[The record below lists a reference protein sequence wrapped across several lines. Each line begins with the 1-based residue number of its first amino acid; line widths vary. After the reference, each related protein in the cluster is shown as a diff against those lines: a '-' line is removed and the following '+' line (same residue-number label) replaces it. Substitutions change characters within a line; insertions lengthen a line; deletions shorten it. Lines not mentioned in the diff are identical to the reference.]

1 MFTVD
6 ITKFVPN
13 FLLAD
18 KNGYAIAMAFQ
29 AALQMMNDII
39 SDGVDCVID
48 YDTMPEWRLD
58 ELAWELNCLYD
69 YNADI
74 EVKRDWIK
82 NAIPYY
88 RLYGTPQAITKYIG
102 SYFDSIELEENWVY
116 SGSPYHFRVTV
127 DGEWTPEN
135 EAWARKA
142 IDKAKNVRSVLDAL
156 AIGSKSFIGMMAEG
170 QVLGRFTYPLTGP
183 SNYAGRWPQENTI
196 GVLDTSARM
205 GAEGDTKGYPF
216 PYPMAGTRP
225 EINTLGVLDTSARIG
240 AEGDA
245 KGYPFPYPATSESL
259 NAGTV
264 PQDNTLGIL
273 DNSARAGISADAAG
287 YRFDYPATSEIL
299 NAGTIPQDNTIGVLS
314 GNNIQSAQAEDTYA
328 TILYKLCG
336 QDEI

>member
-127 DGEWTPEN
+127 DGENVPFTKTEYGLLKLLMEN
-135 EAWARKA
+135 RGRVFSREELIK
-142 IDKAKNVRSVLDAL
+142 
-156 AIGSKSFIGMMAEG
+156 
-170 QVLGRFTYPLTGP
+170 QV
-183 SNYAGRWPQENTI
+183 WPDDVI
-196 GVLDTSARM
+196 
-205 GAEGDTKGYPF
+205 
-216 PYPMAGTRP
+216 
-225 EINTLGVLDTSARIG
+225 
-240 AEGDA
+240 
-245 KGYPFPYPATSESL
+245 
-259 NAGTV
+259 
-264 PQDNTLGIL
+264 
-273 DNSARAGISADAAG
+273 
-287 YRFDYPATSEIL
+287 
-299 NAGTIPQDNTIGVLS
+299 VLS
-314 GNNIQSAQAEDTYA
+314 RTVDVNITRLRKKIGPYA
-328 TILYKLCG
+328 SHIATHAGFGYSFT
-336 QDEI
+336 E

>member
-102 SYFDSIELEENWVY
+102 SYFDNIELEENWVY

-205 GAEGDTKGYPF
+205 GAEGD
-216 PYPMAGTRP
+216 
-225 EINTLGVLDTSARIG
+225 
-240 AEGDA
+240 A

-259 NAGTV
+259 NAGTM

-273 DNSARAGISADAAG
+273 DKSARAGVSADAAG